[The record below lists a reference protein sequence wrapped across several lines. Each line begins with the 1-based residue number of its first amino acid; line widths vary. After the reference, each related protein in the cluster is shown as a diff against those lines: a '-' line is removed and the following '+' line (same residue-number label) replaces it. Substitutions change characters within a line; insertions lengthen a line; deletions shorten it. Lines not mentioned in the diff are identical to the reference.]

1 MADPP
6 ALTADQQQEAQHFTA
21 LFLQLAQR
29 EAQRFGE
36 LIASRPDE
44 QLLGRTEFDLRTLVH
59 QLGATFLETAL
70 PSCYLFGSHKLSLH
84 PRHLLS
90 PHDCYVGGLPRQF
103 GTYVQNG
110 L

>member
-70 PSCYLFGSHKLSLH
+70 AERKKGATTDPLSSV
-84 PRHLLS
+84 RTAS
-90 PHDCYVGGLPRQF
+90 PTPI
-103 GTYVQNG
+103 
-110 L
+110 